1 MSNDFTNEDNQT
13 LENSETGDPS
23 QIENE
28 TQGSTEQA
36 QESIRYMQSEKDK
49 AMAENAKLRQEIE
62 SIKDHLASSTQKD
75 NRVDIKP
82 DDFEPWE
89 SFTDPNSKSYKYRMQ
104 ETANLVKSMVDNEL
118 QGVKQE
124 QATNQL
130 ESQLRARGMNDEQI
144 NGFFKFANTPV
155 SELGIDNVI
164 KMYNSV
170 NETTA
175 RENNLDTVR
184 RTQQAPST
192 AGVLQ
197 GQQPEKK
204 SEVDNMWDGIVSAG
218 SRTNVLK

>member
-1 MSNDFTNEDNQT
+1 MSNDFINEDNQT

-62 SIKDHLASSTQKD
+62 SIKDHLGSSTQKD
-75 NRVDIKP
+75 NSVDIKP

>member
-1 MSNDFTNEDNQT
+1 MSNDFINEDNQT

-130 ESQLRARGMNDEQI
+130 ESQLRARGMSDEQVD
-144 NGFFKFANTPV
+144 GFFKFANTPV
-155 SELGIDNVI
+155 NELGIDNVI

-170 NETTA
+170 NEPSA
-175 RENNLDTVR
+175 IENNLDAVR

-204 SEVDNMWDGIVSAG
+204 SEADNMWDGIINAG
-218 SRTNVLK
+218 SRNRVL